1 MKISDFRSKHPGL
14 SDEQLNFK
22 YEIWKRE
29 RSIFESQ
36 KNRKIPFSYEEGDN
50 DTGDYAIASTLGG
63 FSSGSGVVSDAPLSG
78 SKMTFLYPNGTTKE
92 TLSDAKG
99 RFNLPNDFSDGDII
113 ARGGIDIVTGI
124 EYKGEFKIDGEFFLS
139 YNSITPVTQIANHLW
154 LNTPTVHPSQVL
166 DLVVKFLP
174 KAFGISLPNTNFSR
188 LLNDD
193 HVRLTVEGVEG
204 AKELQA
210 LNTLIEIH
218 SDLIASTEANH
229 PYEILD
235 KKNKAIESISNAI
248 LVDLRYSATTNY
260 FEDIFIFHDIP
271 VQSQHKECCRHLVE
285 KASSIVSECLN
296 MENRDATLKMQALNL
311 AVKSDWVNKAL
322 LMTQDQK
329 ASPQKIWDSIQTKDA
344 ENLANSI
351 SLDSL

>member
-1 MKISDFRSKHPGL
+1 MKISDFRSKYPGL
-14 SDEQLNFK
+14 SVEQLNLK

-50 DTGDYAIASTLGG
+50 DTGDYSIASTLGG

-78 SKMTFLYPNGTTKE
+78 SKITFLYPDGSTKQ
-92 TLSDAKG
+92 TKSDNKG
-99 RFNLPNDFSDGDII
+99 RFDLPSDFSYGDII
-113 ARGGIDIVTGI
+113 TRGGFDIVTGI
-124 EYKGEFKIDGEFFLS
+124 EYSGEFKIDAEFFLS
-139 YNSITPVTQIANHLW
+139 YNSITPVTQIASHIW
-154 LNTPTVHPSQVL
+154 LGTPTVHPSQVL
-166 DLVVKFLP
+166 ELVVKFLP
-174 KAFGISLPNTNFSR
+174 KAFGVSLPNTNFSR
-188 LLNDD
+188 LLSDD

-248 LVDLRYSATTNY
+248 LLDLRSQVVTDY
-260 FEDIFIFHDIP
+260 FKDIFNFHDIQ
-271 VQSQHKECCRHLVE
+271 VKTEHKECCQHLVE
-285 KASSIVSECLN
+285 KASSIISECLK
-296 MENRDATLKMQALNL
+296 MENKDATLKMQALNL
-311 AVKSDWVNKAL
+311 AVKTEWMNTAL
-322 LMTQDQK
+322 VMTQDPK
-329 ASPQKIWDSIQTKDA
+329 ASPRTIWDSVAYKNPEDVINNITLD
-344 ENLANSI
+344 NL
-351 SLDSL
+351 